1 MGQNPQN
8 NDIKR
13 LNGIKNLLFD
23 LGGVI
28 MDIERERCVK
38 SLVAL
43 GMSETTA
50 ENMLGLY
57 VQSGPF
63 LKLEEGLLSEEA
75 FYDAMRNNFPD
86 GGVNISNEHLKS
98 ALNDFLIGIPA
109 HRLEALRRLRK
120 DYKIYLLSNTNP
132 IMYNSKIAECF
143 RIEGHEMSDY
153 FDGQVVSFKAKCAK
167 PDRKIFEY
175 TVEHLGIRPEETLF
189 FDDSQKNLDAAAQ
202 LGFKTALVAP
212 GTEFMEKM
220 EKASVQ

>member
-1 MGQNPQN
+1 MGLNPQN
-8 NDIKR
+8 NDSNCLK
-13 LNGIKNLLFD
+13 GIKNLLFD

-28 MDIERERCVK
+28 MDIKRERCVK
-38 SLVAL
+38 SLMAL
-43 GMSETTA
+43 GMSENTA

-63 LKLEEGLLSEEA
+63 LKLEEGLLSEEE
-75 FYDAMRNNFPD
+75 FYDAMRQNFPD
-86 GGVNISNEHLKS
+86 GGKDISNENLKK
-98 ALNDFLIGIPA
+98 ALNDFLIGIPE
-109 HRLEALRRLRK
+109 HRLVELRMLRH
-120 DYKIYLLSNTNP
+120 DHKIYLLSNTNS

-143 RIEGHEMSDY
+143 RAEGKEMSDY

-175 TVEHLGIRPEETLF
+175 TIEHLGIKPEETVF

-212 GTEFMEKM
+212 GTEFIDAI
-220 EKASVQ
+220 ASVK

>member
-1 MGQNPQN
+1 MGLNPQN
-8 NDIKR
+8 NDSNCLK
-13 LNGIKNLLFD
+13 GIKNLLFD

-28 MDIERERCVK
+28 MDIKRERCVK

-43 GMSETTA
+43 GMSENTA

-63 LKLEEGLLSEEA
+63 LKLEEGLLSEEE
-75 FYDAMRNNFPD
+75 FYDAMRQNFPD
-86 GGVNISNEHLKS
+86 GGNISDENLKS
-98 ALNDFLIGIPA
+98 ALNDFLIGIPE
-109 HRLEALRRLRK
+109 HRLVELRMLRH
-120 DYKIYLLSNTNP
+120 DHKIYLLSNTNS

-143 RIEGHEMSDY
+143 RAEGMEMSDY

-175 TVEHLGIRPEETLF
+175 TIEHLGIKPEETVF

-212 GTEFMEKM
+212 GTEFIDAI
-220 EKASVQ
+220 ASVK